1 MEPKAFTDSQLQEDA
16 ATAVEA
22 LGQLLL
28 PALQDEAQ
36 RVEAMRLLTA
46 LQFRLAEAA
55 SLMRAIEDSLK
66 ALKTR
71 MDQARL

>member
-1 MEPKAFTDSQLQEDA
+1 MEPEAFTDSQLQEDA

-22 LGQLLL
+22 LGQLLP

-46 LQFRLAEAA
+46 LKFRLAEAA

-66 ALKTR
+66 ALKAR